1 VQLSS
6 MPGPAGFN
14 LTTPGPHAP
23 GQGEYPAGATVRSS
37 GKMGGRPLVKIQD
50 ANNGTIGSWKDA
62 GQGAGKESRRERGGG
77 ARLRGSPGNRCPN
90 PAHAVGFYQRR

>member
-1 VQLSS
+1 VLC
-6 MPGPAGFN
+6 AE
-14 LTTPGPHAP
+14 TVEKE
-23 GQGEYPAGATVRSS
+23 QGKNNFPLD
-37 GKMGGRPLVKIQD
+37 RPFHIRKLE
-50 ANNGTIGSWKDA
+50 NA